1 MSTAVLLRGV
11 DLAAFAAALVDRLRS
26 AGVSV
31 SASGQTTFVQALQH
45 LAPRDR
51 SSLYWAARLSLVSRM
66 DELRTFDAVFA
77 AVFGA
82 GAPDGRDSP
91 SLPLPG
97 PRTPAAGIV
106 HRGTSRST
114 AGTQT
119 LPWAT
124 GVAGDSDGDAAVRL
138 PEFAPSRITALAD
151 EPFDQFDPDDLRL
164 LGDWLR
170 ESLPRWPARRSL
182 RSQLSPHGKR
192 IDLRATI
199 SASRTTGWETFT
211 LARTRPRR
219 RPRRVVLVCDVSRSM
234 QPFATVYLHLMRAV
248 MARQTGIRPEVFAFS
263 TSLTRLTTVLSH
275 RSTEAALERVNARVT
290 DRYGG
295 TFIGRSINALL
306 APAHGNALRG
316 AVVIIASDGWDSDP
330 PEVLERAL
338 IRLRR
343 RAHRLV
349 WLNPRAA
356 QRDYQPLTGS
366 MAAALPFCD
375 LFLPGNTLT
384 ALHRF
389 LVLLADP
396 AQLVSGRQLDSAPSR
411 RRSP

>member
-1 MSTAVLLRGV
+1 VSTPALLRGV
-11 DLAAFAAALVDRLRS
+11 DLAAFAVALVARLRG

-31 SASGQTTFVQALQH
+31 SASGQTTFVRALQH
-45 LAPRDR
+45 LAPGDR
-51 SSLYWAARLSLVSRM
+51 SSLYWAARLSLVNRM
-66 DELRTFDAVFA
+66 DELGTFDAVFA
-77 AVFGA
+77 AVFGT

-106 HRGTSRST
+106 HRGGNRPS
-114 AGTQT
+114 AATQT

-124 GVAGDSDGDAAVRL
+124 GVVGDSDGEAAVGL
-138 PEFAPSRITALAD
+138 PEFVPSRMAALTD
-151 EPFDQFDPDDLRL
+151 EPFDRFDPEDLRL
-164 LGDWLR
+164 LGAWLR
-170 ESLPRWPARRSL
+170 ESLPHWPTRRSL
-182 RSQLSPHGKR
+182 RSEPSSHGRR

-199 SASRTTGWETFT
+199 DASRTTGWETIT

-234 QPFATVYLHLMRAV
+234 QPFAAVYLHLMRAV
-248 MARQTGIRPEVFAFS
+248 MMRQTGIRPEVFAFS

-275 RSTEAALERVNARVT
+275 RSTEAALERANARVT

-295 TFIGRSINALL
+295 TFIGRSINGLL
-306 APAHGNALRG
+306 AAPHGNALRG
-316 AVVIIASDGWDSDP
+316 AIVIIASDGWDSDP

-338 IRLRR
+338 LRLRR

-356 QRDYQPLTGS
+356 QPDYRPLTGS
-366 MAAALPFCD
+366 MATALPYCD
-375 LFLPGNTLT
+375 LFLPGHTL
-384 ALHRF
+384 AGLQQ
-389 LVLLADP
+389 VLWEITQPVARP
-396 AQLVSGRQLDSAPSR
+396 ASW
-411 RRSP
+411 

>member
-1 MSTAVLLRGV
+1 MSTPALLRGV
-11 DLAAFAAALVDRLRS
+11 DLAAFAAALVARLRG
-26 AGVSV
+26 AGVLV
-31 SASGQTTFVQALQH
+31 SASGQTTFVQALQY

-51 SSLYWAARLSLVSRM
+51 SSLYWAARLSLVNRM
-66 DELRTFDAVFA
+66 DDLRTFDAVFA

-82 GAPDGRDSP
+82 GAPDVRDVP
-91 SLPLPG
+91 ALPLPG

-106 HRGTSRST
+106 QRGTSRSS
-114 AGTQT
+114 ASTQT

-124 GVAGDSDGDAAVRL
+124 GVAGDADDDAAVQL
-138 PEFAPSRITALAD
+138 PEFAPSRIAALTD
-151 EPFDQFDPDDLRL
+151 EPFDRFDPDDLRL

-170 ESLPRWPARRSL
+170 ESLPHWPTRRSL
-182 RSQLSPHGKR
+182 RWQVSPHGKHV
-192 IDLRATI
+192 DLRATI
-199 SASRTTGWETFT
+199 DASRTTGWEAFT
-211 LARTRPRR
+211 LVRTRPRR

-248 MARQTGIRPEVFAFS
+248 MTRQSGIRPEVFAFS
-263 TSLTRLTTVLSH
+263 TSLTRLTTVLAH
-275 RSTEAALERVNARVT
+275 RSTDAALERANARVT

-295 TFIGRSINALL
+295 TFIGRSLNTLL
-306 APAHGNALRG
+306 GPPYGNALRG
-316 AVVIIASDGWDSDP
+316 AVVIVASDGWDSDP

-338 IRLRR
+338 TRLRR

-375 LFLPGNTLT
+375 LFLPGHTLT
-384 ALHRF
+384 SVRD
-389 LVLLADP
+389 LLAALTRP
-396 AQLVSGRQLDSAPSR
+396 VARPGRW
-411 RRSP
+411 